1 MFHSSL
7 QLHHFRNYQN
17 VQTELSPKVNIF
29 LGRNGQ
35 GKTNIVEA
43 LFLLTQGES
52 FRYGDNST
60 FIQTNSNEAILKTKL
75 TDHNLDYEVTLQI
88 LKSKK
93 NYFLNGKK
101 TTNQNITD
109 KFPVVIFSP
118 ESLSSI
124 KEGDDQR
131 RFLVDQH
138 LTHIQPHY
146 RELIQNYKKVLKTRN
161 RVLKDYLEGTRQLN
175 ETEDILES
183 LKGHFIES
191 AVDLSFARIT
201 SLKGV
206 LPQLNNAMQ
215 FISKDRNVD
224 ISVEYVISGQNMINS
239 SYENVQ
245 SMIEK
250 RLLELHSAELASGV
264 SLVGPQ
270 KHDVRFLYN
279 GNDSRFYCSQGQQRA
294 LILSYKMAQ
303 IVYHRELHGNDPV
316 LILDDVLSELD
327 SEKRLALISFLQEIK
342 SQIFITTTDLNL
354 PKEIQNRET
363 AVFNIENGQIQKL

>member
-7 QLHHFRNYQN
+7 HLNGFRNYQN

-29 LGRNGQ
+29 VGRNGQ

-43 LFLLTQGES
+43 LYLLTQGES
-52 FRYGDNST
+52 FRYGDNSI
-60 FIQTNSNEAILKTKL
+60 FINKKSNEAILKTRVM
-75 TDHNLDYEVTLQI
+75 DHELEFDITLQI

-101 TTNQNITD
+101 TTNQTISD

-138 LTHIQPHY
+138 LSHIQPHY
-146 RELIQNYKKVLKTRN
+146 RDLIQNFKKVLKTRN
-161 RVLKDYLEGTRQLN
+161 RVLKDHVEGLRQLN
-175 ETEDILES
+175 ETEDLLES
-183 LKGHFIES
+183 LKGNFVQS
-191 AVDLSFARIT
+191 ATDLSFARIQ
-201 SLKGV
+201 SLKGI
-206 LPQLNNAMQ
+206 LPQLNNAMR
-215 FISKDRNVD
+215 FISKNQNVD
-224 ISVEYVISGQNMINS
+224 ISVEYVISGQNLIS
-239 SYENVQ
+239 SSCEYVQ
-245 SMIEK
+245 NCIEK
-250 RLLELHSAELASGV
+250 RLIELHAAELSSGV

-270 KHDVRFLYN
+270 KHDVRFLYD

-316 LILDDVLSELD
+316 LMLDDVLSELD

-354 PKEIQNRET
+354 PSEIQNRET
-363 AVFNIENGQIQKL
+363 AVFNIDHGQIQKI